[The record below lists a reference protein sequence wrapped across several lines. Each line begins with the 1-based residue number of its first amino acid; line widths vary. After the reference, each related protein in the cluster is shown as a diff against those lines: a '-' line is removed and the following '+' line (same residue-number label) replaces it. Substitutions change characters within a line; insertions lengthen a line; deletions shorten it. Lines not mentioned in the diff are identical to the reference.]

1 MHHFEYNKNNI
12 ENTIAKTKIY
22 QLSNYFSLTRLC
34 FCLNK
39 CPSKK
44 NRILLILLLK
54 VLYLQKL

>member
-44 NRILLILLLK
+44 N
-54 VLYLQKL
+54 